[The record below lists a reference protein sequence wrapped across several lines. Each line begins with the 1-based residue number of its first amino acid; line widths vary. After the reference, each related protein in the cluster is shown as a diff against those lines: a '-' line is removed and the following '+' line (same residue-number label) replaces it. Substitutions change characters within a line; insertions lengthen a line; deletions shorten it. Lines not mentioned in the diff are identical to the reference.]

1 MPLCDLLLSILG
13 VPGAQSLG
21 QPGMEGQC
29 IGPSCAPCASK
40 PLPLEASRPEVAGP
54 DVGGAGTFQA
64 ETKDGLEVTVLYR
77 LRKGWFAVAC
87 RGRRMTLR
95 RTQFAADQDEQLSR
109 VPSLRERT
117 PTERLLMHYPTT
129 LNPPPV
135 RTGTTVKVSQ
145 YVTSEKMLHVRGMVG
160 TCTGHKGPWTYVS
173 FKGHEKP
180 IGFRGEHLLDA
191 NGSERFAGQ
200 LNRIARG
207 RDGGTAGGSTTYK
220 LHWDDVTDQGHM
232 RPASASESTTAPKR
246 RERPLQPEAV
256 TATEVAQ
263 QQRRRVVPQRRGSRR
278 PAGSAIDVEGKLWT
292 PPKKRTSDDDPQQEK
307 DKNFGKWTDDEHERF
322 LRGLELY
329 GRKWSKIANFVQ
341 SRSSVQ
347 VRTHAQGYLLGYPK
361 PRKEGSSMAAALGL
375 TRLRD
380 SSTPITVEHRGIY
393 KADIN
398 ATAPVATQTRGK
410 NLANMMEDRLQSA
423 LDDEAARKRQRL
435 VPRPL
440 KFPEEERTPR
450 REWVGDSFLI

>member
-1 MPLCDLLLSILG
+1 
-13 VPGAQSLG
+13 
-21 QPGMEGQC
+21 MEGQC
-29 IGPSCAPCASK
+29 IGPSRGTPPCTSK
-40 PLPLEASRPEVAGP
+40 PLPPEASRPEVAEP
-54 DVGGAGTFQA
+54 DVSSAGTFRA
-64 ETKDGLEVTVLYR
+64 KTKDGLEVTVLYR

-95 RTQFAADQDEQLSR
+95 RTRFAADQDEQLSR
-109 VPSLRERT
+109 VPSLRAGT

-129 LNPPPV
+129 ANPPPV

-145 YVTSEKMLHVRGMVG
+145 YVTSEKMLRVRGMVG

-173 FKGHEKP
+173 FRGHEKP

-220 LHWDDVTDQGHM
+220 LHWDDVTDDHGHM
-232 RPASASESTTAPKR
+232 RPTSASESTTAPKR

-256 TATEVAQ
+256 TAT
-263 QQRRRVVPQRRGSRR
+263 VVPQRRGNRR
-278 PAGSAIDVEGKLWT
+278 FAGPAIDVEGKLWT

-380 SSTPITVEHRGIY
+380 DSSTPITVE
-393 KADIN
+393 ADID
-398 ATAPVATQTRGK
+398 ATAIPEGRTDAAQGVGWG
-410 NLANMMEDRLQSA
+410 LICNMRL
-423 LDDEAARKRQRL
+423 L
-435 VPRPL
+435 
-440 KFPEEERTPR
+440 
-450 REWVGDSFLI
+450 WC